1 MSDDLQ
7 LCYPKNKQ
15 DHYGAYVVFQPLEVT
30 PPSLESG
37 GNTSIISKLSKLS
50 DDVKKAITEIGETV
64 EEKGALQAAMDKI
77 TNKTDLTREERLA
90 LAEAQRKAKAEKMNA
105 IVNSGLS
112 TKSTTILWKEA
123 IKIYLPAAFTTTDTL
138 TYDSPQLGVGAAFL
152 ESGLNSSNGSLGK
165 LGFDSLK
172 TQFSTLFADSTA
184 ASPEL
189 ASLAASRLS
198 NSVGRAFGLQNAVN
212 SALRVTVDPNV
223 RTLFKGV
230 GIRNFQFQFKFIAES
245 KEEAIEVEKII
256 KRFRKY
262 AYPESISTL
271 GTSIGFKF
279 PNPFKITVKYREN
292 APVVQDPF
300 TNYKDSDGQN
310 ILLDENGNRKF
321 QTGQVAQPDPS
332 NMVEDI
338 DPVTGDPILEF
349 KTFSEITAEYLDD
362 NGDPIVTQEQYDT
375 AQSDFEEETAAK
387 FNDVRTTPFNSYFPA
402 TQTRGAVTVTYTT
415 EKKVPSITYVDDP
428 ELEGKNIPIV
438 GENLSDYQY
447 ARIDNVDGQQIG
459 PKLKNCYLT
468 NITTNYNPTS
478 MSFHS
483 DGKPVEIDMS
493 LSFSEQT
500 TLTRDDITNT
510 ETGGY

>member
-37 GNTSIISKLSKLS
+37 GNTGIISGLNKLA
-50 DDVKKAITEIGETV
+50 DDTKKAITEFGESV
-64 EEKGALQAAMDKI
+64 EEKGFPQAAMDKL

-90 LAEAQRKAKAEKMNA
+90 LAEAQRKAKAQKINT

-212 SALRVTVDPNV
+212 SSLRVTVDPNV

-349 KTFSEITAEYLDD
+349 KTFNEITAEYSSE
-362 NGDPIVTQEQYDT
+362 NVTQEQYDE
-375 AQSDFEEETAAK
+375 AKSDFEEETTAR
-387 FNDVRTTPFNSYFPA
+387 FGGVRTTSFN
-402 TQTRGAVTVTYTT
+402 RVYTSLSGVEYT
-415 EKKVPSITYVDDP
+415 KLKKVPSITYVEDP
-428 ELEGKNIPIV
+428 DLKDKNIPVV

-483 DGKPVEIDMS
+483 DGKPVEIDLS